1 MTYKIDSRSDESY
14 NNQLKEIQDEINDIM
29 KNIEDKNKM
38 INEEFDEDNNK
49 YKTEGFNNLLQLK
62 RERRRHK
69 NRSVNNKQLDGC
81 KNVN

>member
-14 NNQLKEIQDEINDIM
+14 NNQLKEIEDEINNIM
-29 KNIEDKNKM
+29 KNIEDKNK

-69 NRSVNNKQLDGC
+69 NRSVNNKQLEGC